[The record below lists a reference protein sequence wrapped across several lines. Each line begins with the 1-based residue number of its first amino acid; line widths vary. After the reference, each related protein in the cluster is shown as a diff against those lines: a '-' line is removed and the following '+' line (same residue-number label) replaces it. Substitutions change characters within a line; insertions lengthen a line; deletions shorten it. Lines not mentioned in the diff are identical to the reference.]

1 MTNYNQPTLF
11 DTEEMV
17 KNNDST
23 VELGGQVFT
32 ATQWEVIETYAK
44 GTAASTVHEY
54 QQSCID
60 CIDING
66 TQEVVY
72 QAECGLDFMLSLQR
86 KIEESW
92 GRLVDPSDEEAVSAY
107 IRDVVLCATDEL
119 HEVLGEVNW
128 KPWKNNRGIKDMANY
143 REEMADVLHF
153 ILDLYLAAGLTGKD
167 IVLDYMAKHYE
178 NMNRVHQTEYLN
190 S

>member
-1 MTNYNQPTLF
+1 MTNDNQPTLF

-17 KNNDST
+17 KNNDFK

-32 ATQWEVIETYAK
+32 ATQWEVIETYAN
-44 GTAASTVHEY
+44 GVQEF

-60 CIDING
+60 CMDTDG

-128 KPWKNNRGIKDMANY
+128 KPWKNNRGIKNMYNY

-153 ILDLYLAAGLTGKD
+153 ILDLYLAAGLTGRD
-167 IVLDYMAKHYE
+167 IVLDYMTKHYE
-178 NMNRVHQTEYLN
+178 NLRRTQDTEYKE

>member
-1 MTNYNQPTLF
+1 MTNDNQPTLF

-17 KNNDST
+17 KNNDFN

-32 ATQWEVIETYAK
+32 ADQWKAIEAYAK
-44 GTAASTVHEY
+44 GYALSAVQED
-54 QQSCID
+54 QSYGIVSD
-60 CIDING
+60 DM
-66 TQEVVY
+66 QEVVY
-72 QAECGLDFMLSLQR
+72 RAECGLDFMLSLQR

-153 ILDLYLAAGLTGKD
+153 ILDLYLAAGLTGRD

-178 NMNRVHQTEYLN
+178 NLLRTQDTKYKE